1 MVELQYSLRMIRTK
15 FTTNSFEELFTLY
28 AEFEDKLTM
37 WSEENVNSTW
47 DIQILIGEYEY
58 TIIVTVEDEGTKE
71 TE

>member
-1 MVELQYSLRMIRTK
+1 MIRTK

-58 TIIVTVEDEGTKE
+58 TIIVTVEDESDKE
-71 TE
+71 AE

>member
-1 MVELQYSLRMIRTK
+1 MIRTK
-15 FTTNSFEELFTLY
+15 FTTNSFEELFNLY

-58 TIIVTVEDEGTKE
+58 TIIVTVEDESDKE
-71 TE
+71 EE

>member
-1 MVELQYSLRMIRTK
+1 MIRTK